1 MEKIWFCYV
10 KEDGSFKMYLKFW
23 IMVLLIWFWHD
34 VRCHSIL
41 IHILFPL
48 CIVSCLCLSLG
59 CSTTINNN
67 RATNQRPSCHHHMQL
82 LTVKPNQP
90 RHPQTNQISHHQR
103 QQNSPEPPPP
113 HHTTPPKTTK
123 PKQLLWY
130 NYIYGFRFITW
141 YTFCLALYH

>member
-1 MEKIWFCYV
+1 MNY
-10 KEDGSFKMYLKFW
+10 GSSN
-23 IMVLLIWFWHD
+23 MVLT
-34 VRCHSIL
+34 RCSL
-41 IHILFPL
+41 SLHINTYFIPSLHCVL
-48 CIVSCLCLSLG
+48 SLCLSLG
-59 CSTTINNN
+59 CSTSINNN
-67 RATNQRPSCHHHMQL
+67 RVTNQRPSCHHHMQL